1 MSSVRIDSR
10 IVCNCLSF
18 EGVFSLGN
26 MWHARVAHSSTR
38 LNSTSGNVLSMSNSS
53 NHGGWNMPPIG
64 SANSKFFAKIYNNNL
79 LVAPFTLGQKHHVV
93 LIFDRATSKQQLY
106 VDGQLAAEQS
116 NINYSGSGS
125 NNYIFLGEG
134 NPGCCHNF
142 EGVNSGDFAGNY
154 EIFRVYNKALTAA
167 EVTQNFNSIGSS
179 GDGGFTN
186 VTCGGGNDG
195 SAFALSLIHI

>member
-1 MSSVRIDSR
+1 
-10 IVCNCLSF
+10 
-18 EGVFSLGN
+18 
-26 MWHARVAHSSTR
+26 
-38 LNSTSGNVLSMSNSS
+38 
-53 NHGGWNMPPIG
+53 
-64 SANSKFFAKIYNNNL
+64 
-79 LVAPFTLGQKHHVV
+79 
-93 LIFDRATSKQQLY
+93 LY

-195 SAFALSLIHI
+195 SAFATVSGGSSPYSYSWNDGANQATDTASNLLAGNYNVTVTDSIGCQTISDTVTITEPPVLTSNLQKSDITCNGGN